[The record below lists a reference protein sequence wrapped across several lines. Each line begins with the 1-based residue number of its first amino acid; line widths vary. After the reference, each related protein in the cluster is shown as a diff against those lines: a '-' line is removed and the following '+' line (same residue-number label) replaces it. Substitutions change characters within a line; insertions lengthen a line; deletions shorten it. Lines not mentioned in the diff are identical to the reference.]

1 MRYKHVLNRPDVFP
15 SLSNTLSPMILEPYK
30 PGSSFEVGDGTDVP
44 VEPDAGAE
52 VSFCAKAGPAV
63 ARANITIAQRTLGI
77 FVLLALSELSI
88 EPQRA
93 HHSRSIALCVEFIA
107 HILAE

>member
-1 MRYKHVLNRPDVFP
+1 
-15 SLSNTLSPMILEPYK
+15 MILEPYK
-30 PGSSFEVGDGTDVP
+30 PGSSFEVGEGTDVP
-44 VEPDAGAE
+44 VDPDAAAE

-63 ARANITIAQRTLGI
+63 ASANIITAQRTLGI
-77 FVLLALSELSI
+77 FVSLALSELSI

-93 HHSRSIALCVEFIA
+93 HHSRFIALSVELIA

>member
-1 MRYKHVLNRPDVFP
+1 
-15 SLSNTLSPMILEPYK
+15 
-30 PGSSFEVGDGTDVP
+30 VP
-44 VEPDAGAE
+44 VDPDAGAE